1 MVRRNDEPEDK
12 GYIPDED
19 DPDYEL
25 SEVAGYTGWEQPKR
39 QWLRP
44 LLLGI
49 SLLILAS
56 LLAPMILV
64 VLR

>member
-1 MVRRNDEPEDK
+1 MVQRNDEPEDK

-25 SEVAGYTGWEQPKR
+25 SEVAGYAGWEQPKR

>member
-1 MVRRNDEPEDK
+1 M
-12 GYIPDED
+12 
-19 DPDYEL
+19 
-25 SEVAGYTGWEQPKR
+25 AGYAGWEQPKR

>member
-1 MVRRNDEPEDK
+1 MVRRNDEPEDE

-19 DPDYEL
+19 DPDYKL
-25 SEVAGYTGWEQPKR
+25 SEVAGYAGWEQPKR